1 MSGCTVVRPSTMPKT
16 RHAQRSH
23 TASGPR
29 LPSSSTE
36 RGSRRGPMRR
46 AHPRIRQRRGRPTV
60 RWLAR
65 AARRCAARLGFP
77 LRVTGVGIVSIGELW
92 PVAGVGRGHSV
103 PVSLGAFPRESSA
116 CPVGSP
122 AVLLVGL
129 TGGIGA
135 GKSTV
140 AAMLADRGAVVLDA
154 DQVARDVVE
163 PDQPAFAALVKEFGP
178 EIVGADGRLDRAA
191 LAAKAF
197 STPEGKAALDAITH
211 PAIHE
216 EFGKRMLAAPA
227 DAIVVL
233 DVPLLVESKTAA
245 ERGYEVVIVVEAPED
260 IRLDR
265 LVGRGLDR
273 ADAAARMKAQATDE
287 ERRAVATHLIDNGA
301 DPEALV
307 AQVDAL
313 WSDLTA
319 RHETKSD
326 PEPKPDPNPA

>member
-1 MSGCTVVRPSTMPKT
+1 M
-16 RHAQRSH
+16 
-23 TASGPR
+23 
-29 LPSSSTE
+29 
-36 RGSRRGPMRR
+36 
-46 AHPRIRQRRGRPTV
+46 
-60 RWLAR
+60 
-65 AARRCAARLGFP
+65 
-77 LRVTGVGIVSIGELW
+77 
-92 PVAGVGRGHSV
+92 
-103 PVSLGAFPRESSA
+103 
-116 CPVGSP
+116 
-122 AVLLVGL
+122 LLVGL

-140 AAMLADRGAVVLDA
+140 AAMLTQRGAVVLDA

-163 PDQPAFAALVKEFGP
+163 PDQPAFTALVEEFGP

-216 EFGKRMLAAPA
+216 EFGKRMLAAPT
-227 DAIVVL
+227 DAIVVM

-273 ADAAARMKAQATDE
+273 DDAAARMKAQATDE
-287 ERRAVATHLIDNGA
+287 ERRAVATHLIDNTGDEA
-301 DPEALV
+301 ALV
-307 AQVDAL
+307 PQIDAL
-313 WSDLTA
+313 WSDLQSKHGEKA
-319 RHETKSD
+319 TKDAS
-326 PEPKPDPNPA
+326 AGA